1 MLKDMTEGIFS
12 AQIHILSV
20 LGHLGDLGLLVK

>member
-12 AQIHILSV
+12 AHIHILSV
-20 LGHLGDLGLLVK
+20 LGYLGDLGLLVK